1 MPLAPVDPAALRA
14 ACERQLAL
22 LIPVVDDLERE
33 AIAPSPLSDGDWRGP
48 AAEAA
53 QDLLRDLRAGLRD
66 AADAVDDEVRRLR
79 HRLAELL

>member
-1 MPLAPVDPAALRA
+1 MPPVPVDPAALRA
-14 ACERQLAL
+14 AYERQLAL
-22 LIPVVDDLERE
+22 LIPVVDELERE
-33 AIAPSPLSDGDWRGP
+33 AIAPSPVSDADWRGP

-53 QDLLRDLRAGLRD
+53 QELLRDLRAGLRE

>member
-1 MPLAPVDPAALRA
+1 MPPAPDPAALRA
-14 ACERQLAL
+14 AYERQLAL
-22 LIPVVDDLERE
+22 LVPVADELERE
-33 AIAPSPLSDGDWRGP
+33 AIAPSPLLDDDWRGP

-53 QDLLRDLRAGLRD
+53 HDLLRDLRAGLRE

>member
-14 ACERQLAL
+14 AYERQLAL
-22 LIPVVDDLERE
+22 LIPVVTELERE
-33 AIAPSPLSDGDWRGP
+33 AIAPSPLVADDWRG
-48 AAEAA
+48 AAADAA

-66 AADAVDDEVRRLR
+66 AADAVDDEVRRVR